1 MATKSFLKTVT
12 FQNKKQSQDFIR
24 ALERSERKATS
35 PVQMSRPVS
44 NMTREEMRELF
55 GAKKP

>member
-24 ALERSERKATS
+24 ALERSERKSTS
-35 PVQMSRPVS
+35 PVRMSRPVS
-44 NMTREEMRELF
+44 NMTREEMRALF